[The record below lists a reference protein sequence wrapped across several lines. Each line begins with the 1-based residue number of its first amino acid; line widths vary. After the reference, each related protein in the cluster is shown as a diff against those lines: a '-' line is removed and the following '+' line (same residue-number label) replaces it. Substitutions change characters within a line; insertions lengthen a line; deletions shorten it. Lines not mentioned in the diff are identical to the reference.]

1 VADRFM
7 NAVKDDYQA
16 MVDNYDQKEEARVK
30 KFQDAVK
37 RQLVKL
43 VGYMNRLG
51 TKRVDG
57 RLSVSFGELF
67 DAVQNDM
74 ATLSGTLKTA
84 KRMGVVTWEGPETLF
99 QTADDAVEIVL
110 LQSDQNADFQ
120 PLVHEKVNFSS
131 SSSFHIFFCFLFCI
145 YRAMEKFKKFAIR
158 SN

>member
-1 VADRFM
+1 M

-16 MVDNYDQKEEARVK
+16 TVENYDQKEEARVK

-43 VGYMNRLG
+43 VSYMNRLG
-51 TKRVDG
+51 TKRADG

-84 KRMGVVTWEGPETLF
+84 KRMGVVAWEGPETLF
-99 QTADDAVEIVL
+99 QTQDDTVEIVL
-110 LQSDQNADFQ
+110 LQNDQNADFQ

-131 SSSFHIFFCFLFCI
+131 SSSSSFPYLFFFLVCIF
-145 YRAMEKFKKFAIR
+145 RAMEKFKKFAIR